1 MNFNSVDYL
10 IFFPIVVLL
19 YFVMP
24 VKLRNLW
31 LLLASYFFY
40 MHWNVAY
47 GLLLFSS
54 SLVTYAAGLLIE
66 KARAFYEGDEVKKVS
81 GLILVLDL
89 VFNLGLLF
97 FFKYANFMIGN
108 INRISSLFGGGN
120 IRSLDILLPVG
131 ISFYIFQALG
141 YTIDVYRNEVKAE
154 KNIITYMLFV
164 SFFPQ
169 LVAGPIERSRNL
181 LPQFKVKHEFD
192 VDRVREGL
200 FIMATGLFMKI
211 MIADNIATYVDAV
224 YENYMGYTGAE
235 IMLATILFAFQ
246 IYCDFGGYSAIAIGS
261 AKVLGFNLMENF
273 HSPYLATSIRGF
285 WRRWHISLTGWFRDY
300 LYIPLGGNRKGKIRK
315 HINTFIVFFISGMWH
330 GAAWNYIAWGVING
344 IYLIVEEVS
353 EPLRNKIMDKC
364 RVDKTRFSFK
374 LGSGLITFALVD
386 LSWLFFRARGI
397 GNAFSILKQMITAF
411 QGAQFFGL
419 AFNRTGFS
427 VQLTVTLIVAFIL
440 LLISDVLKEKGTDL
454 WQVVNKQGAWFR
466 WGVYLL
472 ILFMIMM
479 YGAYG
484 LEYAQ
489 TEFIYFQF

>member
-24 VKLRNLW
+24 VKLRKIW
-31 LLLASYFFY
+31 LLIASYFFY
-40 MHWNVAY
+40 MRWNAAY

-54 SLVTYAAGLLIE
+54 SIVTYIAG
-66 KARAFYEGDEVKKVS
+66 
-81 GLILVLDL
+81 ILVEKFKEGKLSVAKAVL
-89 VFNLGLLF
+89 AVNLIFNLGLLF
-97 FFKYANFMIGN
+97 FFKYSNFMISN
-108 INRISSLFGGGN
+108 INRISGVFGGGS
-120 IRSLDILLPVG
+120 IRSFDILLPVG

-141 YTIDVYRNEVKAE
+141 YTIDVYRGETKAE
-154 KNIITYMLFV
+154 KDLITYLLFV

-169 LVAGPIERSRNL
+169 LVAGPIERSKNL
-181 LPQFKVKHEFD
+181 LPQLKEKHDFD

-211 MIADNIATYVDAV
+211 MIADNIATYIDAV
-224 YENYMGYTGAE
+224 YDDYMAYTGAE

-261 AKVLGFNLMENF
+261 AKVLGFDLMENF
-273 HSPYLATSIRGF
+273 RSPYLATSVRDF

-300 LYIPLGGNRKGKIRK
+300 LYIPLGGNRKGKTRK
-315 HINTFIVFFISGMWH
+315 YINTFIVFFISGMWH
-330 GAAWNYIAWGVING
+330 GAAWNYIAWGAING
-344 IYLIVEEVS
+344 VYLILEEAS
-353 EPLRNKIMDKC
+353 EPLRKNIMEKC
-364 RVDKTRFSFK
+364 RVDKSRLSFK
-374 LGSGLITFALVD
+374 IGCGLLTFILVD

-397 GNAFSILKQMITAF
+397 GNAFDILKQMIMAF
-411 QGAQFFGL
+411 QGAQLFGL
-419 AFNRTGFS
+419 TPQRTGFS
-427 VQLTVTLIVAFIL
+427 IQLTIALIIAFIIL
-440 LLISDVLKEKGTDL
+440 FIMDYFKEKNINIWRKL
-454 WQVVNKQGAWFR
+454 NEQGAWFR
-466 WGVYLL
+466 WAVYLL